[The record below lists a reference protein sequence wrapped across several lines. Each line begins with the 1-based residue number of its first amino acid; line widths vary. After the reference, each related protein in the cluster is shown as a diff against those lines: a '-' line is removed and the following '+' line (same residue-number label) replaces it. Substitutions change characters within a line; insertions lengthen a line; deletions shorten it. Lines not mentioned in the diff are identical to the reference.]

1 LRASIASI
9 TLSFGTSEE
18 RLSIPH
24 LRRPL
29 RPQSTISRR
38 QPRPKLYGASVSS
51 MPYVATGWRSH
62 PSPRVKTPTRS
73 LNHGAP
79 SWEGKTLQAFCV
91 LANEVHCEG
100 VAFTS
105 SRFTGREVAIRR
117 SPTAPQ
123 DRPERQQIQLSIAP
137 TN

>member
-1 LRASIASI
+1 M
-9 TLSFGTSEE
+9 
-18 RLSIPH
+18 
-24 LRRPL
+24 
-29 RPQSTISRR
+29 
-38 QPRPKLYGASVSS
+38 PKLYGASVSS
-51 MPYVATGWRSH
+51 MPYVAIGWRSH

-73 LNHGAP
+73 RTTALL
-79 SWEGKTLQAFCV
+79 SWEGKTLQALRV

-117 SPTAPQ
+117 TATAPQ
-123 DRPERQQIQLSIAP
+123 DRPEKQQIQLSIAP